1 MTNNFEK
8 CKLIQAE
15 LAAHDLY
22 QDEINGVWNANTQVA
37 FNKYLHSKKDSKI
50 VDLINTD
57 LVWNDTKTPWMSV
70 AWKEQQKTLTNEM
83 IAKYYQ
89 GFDDKISED
98 LIPWN
103 SAFACWCVDTV
114 VKDASPRSHIASK
127 WCTWGEEIAV
137 PIMGCVVVIADG
149 KRPQRARVG
158 FFIHLNEKTKQV
170 YILGANFSDKIS
182 IAAYPTQ
189 RVLSYRWLEI

>member
-22 QDEINGVWNANTQVA
+22 QDELNGVWNANTQIA
-37 FNKYLHSKKDSKI
+37 FNKYVRSKRETKI
-50 VDLINTD
+50 VDLIHTD
-57 LVWNDTKTPWMSV
+57 LVWNDSQTPWMSV
-70 AWKEQQKTLTNEM
+70 AWKEQQKTLTNET
-83 IAKYYQ
+83 INKYYQ

-127 WCTWGEEIAV
+127 
-137 PIMGCVVVIADG
+137 
-149 KRPQRARVG
+149 
-158 FFIHLNEKTKQV
+158 
-170 YILGANFSDKIS
+170 
-182 IAAYPTQ
+182 
-189 RVLSYRWLEI
+189 